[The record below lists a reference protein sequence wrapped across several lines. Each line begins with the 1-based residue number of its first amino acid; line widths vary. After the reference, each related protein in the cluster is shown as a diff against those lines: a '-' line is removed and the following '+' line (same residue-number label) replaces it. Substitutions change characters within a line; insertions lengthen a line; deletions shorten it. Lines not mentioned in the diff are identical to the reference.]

1 MCKTVET
8 VRIEKAII
16 TPRIAHYLGCLQA
29 NDNEDLHM
37 MLGNIIDM
45 KRFFISLQGQDIDAN
60 EILGQLGNIQ
70 YIEDALKELMYN
82 EIVTKDEKRGE

>member
-1 MCKTVET
+1 MCKPVET
-8 VRIEKAII
+8 VRIGNAMI
-16 TPRIAHYLGCLQA
+16 TPRIAHYLGCFQA
-29 NDNEDLHM
+29 KDNEELQM

-82 EIVTKDEKRGE
+82 EITKDEKRGE

>member
-1 MCKTVET
+1 MCKP
-8 VRIEKAII
+8 IENVIIGKAIV
-16 TPRIAHYLGCLQA
+16 TPNIAYYLGSYQA
-29 NDNEDLHM
+29 NDNEELRM
-37 MLGNIIDM
+37 MLENIIDM

-82 EIVTKDEKRGE
+82 ETTTKDEKRGE